1 MSTLADGFQ
10 DAQRRLRAET
20 GIDATF
26 HTPQVT
32 IWPTGT
38 KIDPETQAPYDP
50 VIQPASGS
58 GTIDVTVKVGK
69 AVGSLN
75 DDEDS
80 PIGIM
85 SDAEGVLMVD
95 IDDVPEVGSATEV
108 TISNVRYKI
117 TQKRPRGLTR
127 AMEWLF
133 FVEAK

>member
-10 DAQRRLRAET
+10 DAQRRLRAAT

-26 HTPQVT
+26 HIAEAPV
-32 IWPTGT
+32 WPAGT
-38 KIDPETQAPYDP
+38 KLDPETGRPYDP
-50 VIQPASGS
+50 VIQPTSG
-58 GTIDVTVKVGK
+58 GGFDDVTVKVGK

-75 DDEDS
+75 DDDDT

-85 SDAEGVLMVD
+85 SEAEGVLMVD
-95 IDDVPEVGSATEV
+95 VDDVASVGSATEV
-108 TISNVRYKI
+108 TVSNVRYKI

-127 AMEWLF
+127 EMEWLF